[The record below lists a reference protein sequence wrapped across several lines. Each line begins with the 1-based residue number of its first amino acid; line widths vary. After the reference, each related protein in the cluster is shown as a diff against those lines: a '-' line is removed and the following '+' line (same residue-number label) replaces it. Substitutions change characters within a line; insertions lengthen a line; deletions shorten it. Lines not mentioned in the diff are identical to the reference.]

1 MGGMIDRLAFLRE
14 RALLMA
20 NLDWR
25 NGLISQEQVINQARQ
40 YEAYL
45 TGKPVLV
52 REPSRSP
59 AEEPKES

>member
-1 MGGMIDRLAFLRE
+1 MIDRLAFIRE

-25 NGLISQEQVINQARQ
+25 NGLISREQVIAQARQ

-45 TGKPVLV
+45 VGKPILAT
-52 REPSRSP
+52 ERSD
-59 AEEPKES
+59 AGESTKS

>member
-1 MGGMIDRLAFLRE
+1 LRE

-25 NGLISQEQVINQARQ
+25 NGLITQNQVISQARQ

-45 TGKPVLV
+45 TGKPVLATESSHSAV
-52 REPSRSP
+52 
-59 AEEPKES
+59 EEPTKS